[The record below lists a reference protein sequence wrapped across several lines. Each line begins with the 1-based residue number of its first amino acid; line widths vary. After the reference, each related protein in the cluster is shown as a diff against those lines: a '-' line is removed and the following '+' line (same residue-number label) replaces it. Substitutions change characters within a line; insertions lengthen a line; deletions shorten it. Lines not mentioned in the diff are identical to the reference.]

1 MEKRVYF
8 KNLNGLRFFAAF
20 AVILHHLE
28 QYKFWAKIPS
38 NWGNVTVDAF
48 GHKAVSFFFVLSG
61 FLITYLLLEESKK
74 TGTIS
79 IKDFYVRR
87 ILRIWPVYYLV
98 IILCLFV
105 IPFVFDLSYIG
116 INTFDEKFKVKVVLL
131 FLILPNLLRVYS
143 PSIAGGNQLWSI
155 GVEEQFYIIWPLL
168 VKSFLK
174 RLPRFLIIFISIKFL
189 VTAILLAA
197 AIYTQNLVISA
208 GLQLWILFKVEQMA
222 IGALG
227 AWVLFT
233 NRQKILAFFYHKLT
247 WYASLLGMI
256 LLLFFH
262 TTYWLFSYFEAA
274 IFFLVI
280 LNVSTNPA
288 VKVSLEKP
296 ILNKLGNISY
306 GIYMYHTICITICL
320 YTLTYFEIEK
330 TNLILFN
337 ILFYLGSSLLTIA
350 VANVSYKYFE
360 KVFLTLKEKFMIV
373 KSGTENLS
381 NPPLEKVVTK
391 KA

>member
-28 QYKFWAKIPS
+28 QYKFWAKLPS
-38 NWGNVTVDAF
+38 HWGNVTVDAF

-98 IILCLFV
+98 IIICLFV

-116 INTFDEKFKVKVVLL
+116 IRTFDEKFTVKVFLL
-131 FLILPNLLRVYS
+131 FLILPNILRVYS

-168 VKSFLK
+168 VKSFIK
-174 RLPRFLIIFISIKFL
+174 RLPTFLFIFIAIKFL
-189 VTAILLAA
+189 VTVVLLST
-197 AIYTQNLVISA
+197 AIYTQNLIVSA

-233 NRQKILAFFYHKLT
+233 NRQKILYFFYHKLT
-247 WYASLLGMI
+247 WYASLLGMV

-262 TTYWLFSYFEAA
+262 TTYWLYSYLEAVV
-274 IFFLVI
+274 FFLVI

-320 YTLTYFEIEK
+320 YTLTYFEIDK
-330 TNLILFN
+330 TNFILFN
-337 ILFYLGSSLLTIA
+337 ILYYIGSSLLTIA

-360 KVFLTLKEKFMIV
+360 KFFLNLKERFMIV
-373 KSGTENLS
+373 KSGTANVS
-381 NPPLEKVVTK
+381 DSPLEKVITK